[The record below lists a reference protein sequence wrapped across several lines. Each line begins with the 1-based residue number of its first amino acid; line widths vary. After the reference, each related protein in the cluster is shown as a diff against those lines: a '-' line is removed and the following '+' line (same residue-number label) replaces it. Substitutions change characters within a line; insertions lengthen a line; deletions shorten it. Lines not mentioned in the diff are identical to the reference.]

1 MSKGILGNLFDF
13 NGDGDLDI
21 LEQAA
26 EFAFIQKMMEDDK
39 KDERT
44 EDTDDCGLSI
54 TLSISLGSG
63 DDDPDEDW
71 RDQYYGDEIGLE
83 PDEYDTEDEYREAV
97 AEKEAWISAIPD
109 DISAL
114 AQEYFIEPED
124 YDSYEDFIEAV
135 KDALG

>member
-1 MSKGILGNLFDF
+1 MSKGIFGNMFDF

-21 LEQAA
+21 FEQAT
-26 EFAFIQKMMEDDK
+26 EFAFLQKMMEDEE
-39 KDERT
+39 KDDSS
-44 EDTDDCGLSI
+44 EDTDDSDLSI

-63 DDDPDEDW
+63 DDDSDDGW
-71 RDQYYGDEIGLE
+71 RDQYYGDEIALD
-83 PDEYDTEDEYREAV
+83 PDDYDTEEEYQEAA

-109 DISAL
+109 NISAL

-135 KDALG
+135 KDVLG

>member
-1 MSKGILGNLFDF
+1 MSKGIFGNMFNF

-21 LEQAA
+21 FEQAT
-26 EFAFIQKMMEDDK
+26 EFAFLQKMMEDDEK
-39 KDERT
+39 GDSAKE
-44 EDTDDCGLSI
+44 TDDSDLSI

-63 DDDPDEDW
+63 GDDSDEDW
-71 RDQYYGDEIGLE
+71 RDQYYCDEIGLG
-83 PDEYDTEDEYREAV
+83 PDDYDTEEEYQEAA

-109 DISAL
+109 NIIAL

-135 KDALG
+135 KDELG

>member
-1 MSKGILGNLFDF
+1 MSKGTFGNMFDF

-21 LEQAA
+21 FEQAT
-26 EFAFIQKMMEDDK
+26 EFAFLQKMMEDDEK
-39 KDERT
+39 EDSS
-44 EDTDDCGLSI
+44 EDTDDSDLSI

-63 DDDPDEDW
+63 DDDSDEDW
-71 RDQYYGDEIGLE
+71 RDQYYGDEIGLD
-83 PDEYDTEDEYREAV
+83 PDDYDTEEEYQEAV

-109 DISAL
+109 NISAL

-135 KDALG
+135 KDELG

>member
-1 MSKGILGNLFDF
+1 MSKGIFGNMFDF

-21 LEQAA
+21 FEQAT
-26 EFAFIQKMMEDDK
+26 EFAFLQKMMEDGE
-39 KDERT
+39 KDDSS
-44 EDTDDCGLSI
+44 EDTDDSDLSI

-63 DDDPDEDW
+63 DDDAYEDW
-71 RDQYYGDEIGLE
+71 RDQYYGDEIGLD
-83 PDEYDTEDEYREAV
+83 PDEYDTEEEYQEAV

-109 DISAL
+109 NISTL

-135 KDALG
+135 KDELG